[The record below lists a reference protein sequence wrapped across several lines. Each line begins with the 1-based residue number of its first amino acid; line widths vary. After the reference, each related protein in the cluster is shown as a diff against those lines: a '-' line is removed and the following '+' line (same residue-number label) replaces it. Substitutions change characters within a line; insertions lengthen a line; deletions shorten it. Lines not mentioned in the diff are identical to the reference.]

1 MTEWQVTL
9 VTVVQDVVPVLV
21 LAQELKIVFAAF
33 NFRTQHL
40 LNHVPDRCLDLP
52 FGLLFSF
59 LSFLLIFLLFLISR
73 LIPRHIIFLL
83 HNLNSKVGQK
93 KLLGQQR
100 INNGDRILF
109 NLLNQVLD
117 IGSAVVSGAEVDK
130 YLWEDF
136 VFFLHFLVMTSALLC
151 FSSAYKFGHAGKNA
165 VHAAQTAVHEVG
177 MVDFEEPMVSLVL
190 FD

>member
-1 MTEWQVTL
+1 
-9 VTVVQDVVPVLV
+9 
-21 LAQELKIVFAAF
+21 
-33 NFRTQHL
+33 
-40 LNHVPDRCLDLP
+40 
-52 FGLLFSF
+52 
-59 LSFLLIFLLFLISR
+59 
-73 LIPRHIIFLL
+73 
-83 HNLNSKVGQK
+83 
-93 KLLGQQR
+93 
-100 INNGDRILF
+100 LF